1 MFVKF
6 WRSFAECKWRFTC
19 RPDLRLFPALYF
31 KCVRSVRT
39 HKIYSL
45 TSHVSGLKEQF
56 CLLGNGIISV
66 LYHNVL
72 SYDGLLFHLLSVGG
86 VSCVTCS
93 LGSGWKHS
101 PVPVISPMTWSCT
114 SPRGGTPSSPV
125 REGPL
130 SSAGHG
136 RRAVWGVRF
145 ASGPRLFVVPS
156 GFSLWCDE
164 RELKAGGWDGDSLAW
179 IICCR

>member
-6 WRSFAECKWRFTC
+6 WRSFAECKWWFTC
-19 RPDLRLFPALYF
+19 RPDLHLFPALYF

-72 SYDGLLFHLLSVGG
+72 SYDGLLFHLLPVGG

-114 SPRGGTPSSPV
+114 SPRLPHLWEKGCCPLQDTAGEPFGACGLDRAHASSWFHQV
-125 REGPL
+125 
-130 SSAGHG
+130 S
-136 RRAVWGVRF
+136 V
-145 ASGPRLFVVPS
+145 
-156 GFSLWCDE
+156 CDVTSE
-164 RELKAGGWDGDSLAW
+164 S
-179 IICCR
+179 